1 MTTLNSWFHTPLR
14 ATRTLPFWLATA
26 FIGLVLLLVLTD
38 RHWLRLELDRTANRA
53 EQRLGVYQTS
63 LQATIDRHFY
73 LPRILAS
80 DPRIVDALADPDGQP
95 GRTTSELLARINAQA
110 GSDEIFLMDTTGLTR
125 WSSNFQSD
133 TSFVGNNY
141 GFRPYFRSAMNGQPG
156 FYFAVG
162 ATSGIPGLFLSAPV
176 VDQLDTISGVI
187 VVKIDLGP
195 LEASWADSGDAV
207 WVTDREGIVFLSSS
221 PEWHYVA
228 TRPVSTEHRLRLIET
243 RQYGSQPVR
252 ELDAVADW
260 TGERWSGF
268 DLGDAGTHILFG
280 SPVGGYPWTMHLRLP
295 LAEVHRQVRW
305 GQALAILLALTA
317 TGGILYGRER
327 RRRASAQRAVIR
339 LTEEREHHQRAII
352 QNTDAGLFNLDTDL
366 HPLFI
371 NEKAR
376 ELFGLGQDDSDLR
389 PDRLIHPWRT
399 DSTDTYRAEGQRLD
413 GSRFPVLVTLNPI
426 RVGQQDEFILTV
438 QDITELTQAQLALE
452 QANEVLEHRVE
463 ERTRDLKAAQ
473 AALAQ
478 NQKLAALGRMSSA
491 IAHEINQPITALSNY
506 TASSRLLL
514 ERQKVEDVD
523 RNLGRIESLVDRLSR
538 LSRQLRI
545 FAGKRNTGSAP
556 VSLTQPIHYAL
567 DLLEP
572 RMQELGVSCT
582 LDVDRDATVQAN
594 TMFLEQILVNLI
606 GNALDALQDQ
616 PDPRIHIDLK
626 PAPDQPAGVQLSLT
640 DNGPGMDDDQLAH
653 AFEPF
658 FTTKKIGDGLG
669 LGLAISYN
677 LAHDMGATLAVTSA
691 PGEGTTFTLT
701 FATADW
707 METETP

>member
-1 MTTLNSWFHTPLR
+1 MTTPTAWFRTPLR
-14 ATRTLPFWLATA
+14 AVRTLPFWLVTA
-26 FIGLVLLLVLTD
+26 FIGLVILLILTD
-38 RHWLRLELDRTANRA
+38 SHWLRLELARTAERA

-63 LQATIDRHFY
+63 LQTTIDRHLY

-80 DPRIVDALADPDGQP
+80 DPRIVDALADPNGTEGQTASP
-95 GRTTSELLARINAQA
+95 LLARINTQA

-125 WSSNFQSD
+125 WSSNYLSE

-141 GFRPYFRSAMNGQPG
+141 SFRPYFRSALNGQPG

-162 ATSGIPGLFLSAPV
+162 ATSGKPGLFLSAPV
-176 VDQLDTISGVI
+176 LDTLDNISGVI

-195 LEASWADSGDAV
+195 LEASWLDSGDAV

-221 PEWHYVA
+221 PDWHYVA
-228 TRPVSTEHRLRLIET
+228 TRPIRPEHQQRLNET
-243 RQYGSQPVR
+243 LQYGRQPVR
-252 ELDAVADW
+252 ELDPVPEW
-260 TGERWSGF
+260 TAERWSAY
-268 DLGDAGTHILFG
+268 DLGDDGTQVLFG

-295 LAEVHRQVRW
+295 LAEVHQQVRW
-305 GQALAILLALTA
+305 WQALALLLALTA

-352 QNTDAGLFNLDTDL
+352 QNTDAGLFNLDANG

-376 ELFGLGQDDSDLR
+376 QLFGLGDSH
-389 PDRLIHPWRT
+389 PNPSELITPWRET
-399 DSTDTYRAEGQRLD
+399 GTEPYRAEGQRRD
-413 GSRFPVLVTLNPI
+413 GSRFPILVTLNPI
-426 RVGQQDEFILTV
+426 RVGRQDEFILTV
-438 QDITELTQAQLALE
+438 QDITELTQAQQALE
-452 QANEVLEHRVE
+452 QANEALEHRVE

-514 ERQKVEDVD
+514 DRHKFEDVD
-523 RNLGRIESLVDRLSR
+523 RNLGRIESLVDRLSK

-556 VSLTQPIHYAL
+556 VSLSQPIHYAL
-567 DLLEP
+567 DLLGP
-572 RMQELGVSCT
+572 RIQELGVDC
-582 LDVDRDATVQAN
+582 DVLIDRDATVQAN
-594 TMFLEQILVNLI
+594 TMFLEQILVNLL
-606 GNALDALQDQ
+606 GNALDAVADGS
-616 PDPRIHIDLK
+616 DPHVRIELT
-626 PAPDQPAGVQLSLT
+626 PAPDHPAGVQLALT

-658 FTTKKIGDGLG
+658 YTTKKVGDGLG

-677 LAHDMGATLAVTSA
+677 LARDMGATLAVTSA

-707 METETP
+707 METQTT